1 MLSRSMA
8 LKTYIIMKK
17 SLTEERLQKVVKLQK
32 EVKSLKRESV
42 LPENSER
49 RKEALSDLIIKEM
62 ELRYATIRLR
72 ASIDIDIEIDELLK
86 SKYK

>member
-62 ELRYATIRLR
+62 ELRNATIRLR
-72 ASIDIDIEIDELLK
+72 ASVDIDIEIDELLQ

>member
-1 MLSRSMA
+1 MR
-8 LKTYIIMKK
+8 K

-62 ELRYATIRLR
+62 ELRNATIRLR

>member
-1 MLSRSMA
+1 
-8 LKTYIIMKK
+8 MKK

-62 ELRYATIRLR
+62 ELRNATIRLR

>member
-1 MLSRSMA
+1 
-8 LKTYIIMKK
+8 MKK

-62 ELRYATIRLR
+62 ELRDATIRLR
-72 ASIDIDIEIDELLK
+72 ASIDIDIEIDELLQ

>member
-1 MLSRSMA
+1 
-8 LKTYIIMKK
+8 MKK
-17 SLTEERLQKVVKLQK
+17 SMTEERLQKVVKLQK

-62 ELRYATIRLR
+62 ELRNATIRLR

>member
-49 RKEALSDLIIKEM
+49 RKEALSNLIIKEM
-62 ELRYATIRLR
+62 ELRNATIRLR
-72 ASIDIDIEIDELLK
+72 ASVDIDIEIDELLQ
-86 SKYK
+86 SKYR

>member
-62 ELRYATIRLR
+62 ELRNATIRLL

>member
-62 ELRYATIRLR
+62 ELRNATIRLR
-72 ASIDIDIEIDELLK
+72 ASIDIDIEIDELLQ

>member
-62 ELRYATIRLR
+62 ELRDATIRLR
-72 ASIDIDIEIDELLK
+72 ASIDIDIEIDELLQ

>member
-62 ELRYATIRLR
+62 ELRNATIRLR
-72 ASIDIDIEIDELLK
+72 ASIDIDIEIDELLQ
-86 SKYK
+86 SKYR

>member
-8 LKTYIIMKK
+8 LKTYIIMRK

-62 ELRYATIRLR
+62 ELRNATIRLR

>member
-62 ELRYATIRLR
+62 ELRNATIRLR
-72 ASIDIDIEIDELLK
+72 ASIDIDIEVDEILK

>member
-1 MLSRSMA
+1 
-8 LKTYIIMKK
+8 MKM

-62 ELRYATIRLR
+62 ELRNATIRLR

>member
-49 RKEALSDLIIKEM
+49 RKETLSDLIIKEM
-62 ELRYATIRLR
+62 ELRNATIRLR
-72 ASIDIDIEIDELLK
+72 ASIDIDIEIDELLQ

>member
-1 MLSRSMA
+1 MLSRSIA

-62 ELRYATIRLR
+62 ELRNATIRLR

>member
-1 MLSRSMA
+1 
-8 LKTYIIMKK
+8 MKK

-62 ELRYATIRLR
+62 ELRNATIRLR
-72 ASIDIDIEIDELLK
+72 ASIDIDIEIDELLQ

>member
-1 MLSRSMA
+1 MLSRSIA

-62 ELRYATIRLR
+62 ELRNATIRLR
-72 ASIDIDIEIDELLK
+72 ASIDIDIEIDELLQ

>member
-8 LKTYIIMKK
+8 LKTYIIMKM

-62 ELRYATIRLR
+62 ELRNATIRLR

>member
-1 MLSRSMA
+1 
-8 LKTYIIMKK
+8 MKK
-17 SLTEERLQKVVKLQK
+17 SLTEERLQKVVRLQK
-32 EVKSLKRESV
+32 EVKSLRRESV

-62 ELRYATIRLR
+62 ELRNATIRLR
-72 ASIDIDIEIDELLK
+72 ASIDIDIEIDELLQ

>member
-1 MLSRSMA
+1 
-8 LKTYIIMKK
+8 MKK

-32 EVKSLKRESV
+32 EVKNLKRESV

-62 ELRYATIRLR
+62 ELRNATIRLR
-72 ASIDIDIEIDELLK
+72 ASVDIDIEIDELLQ
-86 SKYK
+86 SKYR

>member
-32 EVKSLKRESV
+32 EVKNLKRESV

-62 ELRYATIRLR
+62 ELRNATIRLR
-72 ASIDIDIEIDELLK
+72 ASIDIDIEIDELLQ

>member
-1 MLSRSMA
+1 
-8 LKTYIIMKK
+8 MKK

-32 EVKSLKRESV
+32 EVKNLKRESV

-62 ELRYATIRLR
+62 ELRNATIRLR
-72 ASIDIDIEIDELLK
+72 ASIDIDIEIDELLR

>member
-1 MLSRSMA
+1 
-8 LKTYIIMKK
+8 MKK

-62 ELRYATIRLR
+62 ELRNATIRLR
-72 ASIDIDIEIDELLK
+72 ASIDIDIEIDELLQ
-86 SKYK
+86 SKYR

>member
-62 ELRYATIRLR
+62 ELRNATIRLR

>member
-62 ELRYATIRLR
+62 ELRNATIRLR

-86 SKYK
+86 LKYK